1 MVVRTTEDSSDF
13 RLLQG
18 APPALAS
25 RTVMARTA
33 AAFFGAVGVAGIVL
47 SSVIPA
53 GPDGSK
59 SVLLVGAIVSVATA
73 CLVLLCGRYL
83 NTAAHAALMV
93 FATVML
99 TYMLTQAP
107 NSTVT
112 MALAAA
118 YPCIACHAAFVLSW
132 RRAFLIA
139 ALALPLCVFGVL
151 SNSDLQ
157 WWAAL
162 LPVTATVIVGT
173 AVAVLSRVAS
183 EADTDVLT
191 GLLNRRGF
199 DRALMAALAIP
210 YGARQN
216 LAMVLFDLDDF
227 KSTNDRLGHR
237 AGDTM
242 LENVA
247 ARWID
252 QLSSDAILARYGGD
266 EFGLLLPN
274 TTEAQAIEIADRM
287 RAAITT
293 NCSAG
298 VTSWRHGD
306 TASLFVGR
314 ADIGLYR
321 AKATGRNQTTL
332 ESAQR
337 PAVVSELR
345 AALDSGTID
354 VHYQPI
360 VDVANC
366 GRIIGY
372 EALVRWTSAEQ
383 PELTPSGLITI
394 AESSDLIDELGR
406 AVLYRACTD
415 AHSIQR
421 TLGTP
426 LTLNVNVSCL
436 ELVRET
442 YATRALA
449 TVAAAGWPFDQL
461 VLEITESEL
470 AADSEQAMAQLQQ
483 LRRVGIRIA
492 IDDFGSGYSSLNR
505 LASLPWDI
513 LKIDRPIIGDAA
525 SARPMLTAITA
536 LSAAFG
542 LEVIVEGVE
551 TQDQAVLATELGIG
565 SAQGFLYGRAMSLD
579 EIASAMPA
587 VNAAPD

>member
-1 MVVRTTEDSSDF
+1 MRTTEDGSNF

-33 AAFFGAVGVAGIVL
+33 AAFFASTGVAGIVL
-47 SSVIPA
+47 FAVIPA
-53 GPDGSK
+53 EAVVSK
-59 SVLLVGAIVSVATA
+59 SILFIGAIVSIATA
-73 CLVLLCGRYL
+73 CSVLALGRYL
-83 NTAAHAALMV
+83 NATAHAGLIV
-93 FATVML
+93 FATIVL
-99 TYMLTQAP
+99 TYMLTLSQSPAL
-107 NSTVT
+107 TVA
-112 MALAAA
+112 MACL
-118 YPCIACHAAFVLSW
+118 YPCMACHSAFVFSW
-132 RRAFLIA
+132 RRAFLITA
-139 ALALPLCVFGVL
+139 FTVPLCVFGVS
-151 SNSDLQ
+151 SNSELA

-162 LPVTATVIVGT
+162 LPVTTALIVGT

-199 DRALMAALAIP
+199 DRALAAALAVP
-210 YGARQN
+210 VGSRSG

-252 QLSSDAILARYGGD
+252 QLSPDAILARYGGD

-287 RAAITT
+287 RASITT

-345 AALDSGTID
+345 DALDSGTVD

-360 VDVANC
+360 VDVADA
-366 GRIIGY
+366 GRIVGY
-372 EALVRWTSAEQ
+372 EALVRWTSIEQ
-383 PELTPSGLITI
+383 PDLTPSGLITI

-415 AHSIQR
+415 AHSMQR

-426 LTLNVNVSCL
+426 LTVNVNVSCL
-436 ELVRET
+436 ELVRQT

-470 AADSEQAMAQLQQ
+470 AADSEQAIAQLAQ
-483 LRRVGIRIA
+483 LRRAGVRIA

-542 LEVIVEGVE
+542 LDVIVEGIE
-551 TQDQAVLATELGIG
+551 TQDQAVLAKELGIG
-565 SAQGFLYGRAMSLD
+565 SAQGFLYGRAMSLA
-579 EIASAMPA
+579 EITSAIPA

>member
-1 MVVRTTEDSSDF
+1 MRTSEDGGDF

-25 RTVMARTA
+25 RPVMARTA
-33 AAFFGAVGVAGIVL
+33 AAFFAAIGVSGIVL
-47 SSVIPA
+47 ASVIPD
-53 GPDGSK
+53 GPEGS
-59 SVLLVGAIVSVATA
+59 STVLLVGAIVSVATA
-73 CLVLLCGRYL
+73 GLVLAFGRYL
-83 NTAAHAALMV
+83 NTAAHAGLIGFALV
-93 FATVML
+93 VL
-99 TYMLTQAP
+99 TYLLTEAP
-107 NSTVT
+107 SPTVT
-112 MALAAA
+112 LALAGV
-118 YPCIACHAAFVLSW
+118 YPCTACHAAFVFSW
-132 RRAFLIA
+132 RQACLLM
-139 ALALPLCVFGVL
+139 ALAIPLCVFAIVNNPAL
-151 SNSDLQ
+151 A
-157 WWAAL
+157 WWAAIP
-162 LPVTATVIVGT
+162 PVTTTLIVGA

-183 EADTDVLT
+183 EADIDVLT

-199 DRALMAALAIP
+199 DRALMTTLRVP
-210 YGARQN
+210 SGAN
-216 LAMVLFDLDDF
+216 PSLAMVLFDLDDF

-252 QLSSDAILARYGGD
+252 QLSPDAILARYGGD

-360 VDVANC
+360 VDVADC
-366 GRIIGY
+366 GRIVGY
-372 EALVRWTSAEQ
+372 EALVRWTSTEQ
-383 PELTPSGLITI
+383 PDLTPSGLITI

-421 TLGTP
+421 TLGSR

-542 LEVIVEGVE
+542 LDVIVEGIE
-551 TQDQAVLATELGIG
+551 TQDQARLAAELGIG
-565 SAQGFLYGRAMSLD
+565 NAQGFLYGRAMSLD
-579 EIASAMPA
+579 EITSAMPA
-587 VNAAPD
+587 ATAAPD